1 VSTTAITGP
10 TPPASP
16 SPAPEPAH
24 LELAP
29 AVLSD
34 NLIIHPPEHVAA
46 GLPAVISALDDALT
60 EMGPTRSAREL
71 FTLNQFNGFDCPG
84 CAWPDPHNHR
94 SIQEYCENGAKAVA
108 EEATKARVTPAF
120 FAQYGI
126 DEIARHDDFW
136 IGKRGRIT
144 HPMYRAPGATH
155 YAPIEWSDAFSLI
168 ARHLSALP
176 SPDEAVFYTSGR
188 TSNEAAFVYQLFARR
203 LGTNNLPDC
212 SNMCHESSGYA
223 LSHSIG
229 VGKGTVTL
237 EDFDHADVVLLI
249 GQNPGTNHPRM
260 LTQLQKCAW
269 NKAKIISVNPLH
281 ETGLLAFR
289 HPQKPWEL
297 LGPGTKLTTQFLQ
310 VRING
315 DQALLRGIAK
325 ALFARETAAPGSII
339 DATFVH
345 DHTEGFD
352 AWHNLVDAEPWER
365 IEAVSGIARADI
377 ETAAETV
384 ANGKRIIACWA
395 MGLTQH
401 KNAVPTIQEVVNI
414 LLMRGMFGKPGAGA
428 CPVRGHSNVQGDR
441 TMGIWEQMPESFHT
455 ALDKEFG
462 FVSPR
467 KHGFDVVAAIQGMH
481 EGPGKVFFG
490 MGGNFLSA
498 TPDTVYTAEALRN
511 CALTVHVSTKLNR
524 SHCITGTE
532 ALILPCLGRT
542 EIDEQATGR
551 QFVTVEDS
559 MSVVHQSHGGLKP
572 ASPELKSETAII
584 CELADRMFGGDSSD
598 PHPVQWLALRDDY
611 DRIRDHIAAVV
622 PGFHEY
628 NPRVRER
635 GGFYLGNPTRELT
648 FPTASGHAQ
657 FMAHPLT
664 HVGDRSDAAHRFIL
678 MTMRSHDQFNTTIYG
693 LNDRYRGIKN
703 ERRIVLMHE
712 ADMTEAGFAARQP
725 VDVTSY
731 WEGQTRVA
739 RRFVVLPYDVPR
751 GCLAAYYPET
761 NVLVPIDSV
770 ADGSRQPTSK
780 SIIVSL
786 APAA

>member
-1 VSTTAITGP
+1 MSTTAISSPGP
-10 TPPASP
+10 SSAN
-16 SPAPEPAH
+16 PAPDPSH
-24 LELAP
+24 PELAP

-34 NLIIHPPEHVAA
+34 DLVVSPPKHVAA
-46 GLPAVISALDDALT
+46 GVPAVTSALYYALT
-60 EMGPTRSAREL
+60 EMGPVRSAREL
-71 FTLNQFNGFDCPG
+71 FTLNQFRGFDCPG
-84 CAWPDPHNHR
+84 CAWPDPHDHR

-108 EEATKARVTPAF
+108 EEATTARVTPDF
-120 FAQYGI
+120 FARYAI
-126 DEIARHDDFW
+126 DEIASHDDYW
-136 IGKRGRIT
+136 IGKRGRLT

-155 YAPIEWSDAFSLI
+155 YTPIEWRDAFALI
-168 ARHLSALP
+168 ADRLRALA

-188 TSNEAAFVYQLFARR
+188 TSNEAAFAYQLFAREF
-203 LGTNNLPDC
+203 GTNNLPDC

-260 LTQLQKCAW
+260 LTQLERCAK
-269 NKAKIISVNPLH
+269 NGAKIISVNPLH
-281 ETGLLAFR
+281 ETGLLRFR
-289 HPQKPWEL
+289 HPQHL
-297 LGPGTKLTTQFLQ
+297 LDILGPGTKLTTQFLQ

-315 DQALLRGIAK
+315 DQALMRGIAK
-325 ALFARETAAPGSII
+325 ALFDHEYREPGTVV
-339 DATFVH
+339 DVTFVRK
-345 DHTEGFD
+345 HTEGFD
-352 AWHNLVDAEPWER
+352 AWHDLVRAESWER

-377 ETAAETV
+377 EAAAATI
-384 ANGKRIIACWA
+384 AAGKRVIACWA

-414 LLMRGMFGKPGAGA
+414 LLMRGMFGKAGAGA

-441 TMGIWEQMPESFHT
+441 TMGIWEQMPESFHV

-462 FVSPR
+462 FTSPR
-467 KHGFDVVAAIQGMH
+467 KHGFDVVAAIRAMH
-481 EGPGKVFFG
+481 EGQASVFFG

-498 TPDTVYTAEALRN
+498 TPDTLYTADALRN

-524 SHCITGTE
+524 SHVITGRE

-542 EIDEQATGR
+542 EIDEQASGR

-559 MSVVHQSHGGLKP
+559 MSVVHQSHGGLRP
-572 ASPELKSETAII
+572 ASPELKSEPAIV
-584 CELADRMFGGDSSD
+584 CELADHMFGSVGR
-598 PHPVQWLALRDDY
+598 VKWLSLRDNY
-611 DRIRDHIAAVV
+611 DGVRDHIAAVV
-622 PGFHEY
+622 PGFHDY
-628 NPRVRER
+628 NQRVRER

-648 FPTASGHAQ
+648 FPTPSGHAQ
-657 FMAHPLT
+657 FMANPVT
-664 HVGDRSDAAHRFIL
+664 SASENPEAERRFVL

-693 LNDRYRGIKN
+693 LDDRYRGIKN
-703 ERRIVLMHE
+703 ERRIVLMHQ
-712 ADMTEAGFAARQP
+712 ADMADAGFTARQP
-725 VDVTSY
+725 VDLTSH
-731 WEGQTRVA
+731 WQGQTRVA
-739 RRFVVLPYDVPR
+739 RRFVVLPYDIPR

-761 NVLVPIDSV
+761 NVLVPLDSI
-770 ADGSRQPTSK
+770 ADGSRQPASK